1 MQQLKEALDED
12 DAILVATVYGVTA
25 EGNGEHANILNRLN
39 SQQVLADDA
48 RLEKIRKKLLTVR
61 NQRNR
66 PARDDKI
73 LADWNGLAIEAIC
86 AAAFPHHTPRR
97 VEALPMA
104 DRCKVRRQQLICVK
118 KASVR
123 YR

>member
-66 PARDDKI
+66 PGSCPTAWCRSGTLSSI
-73 LADWNGLAIEAIC
+73 GC
-86 AAAFPHHTPRR
+86 
-97 VEALPMA
+97 V
-104 DRCKVRRQQLICVK
+104 VRRPFL
-118 KASVR
+118 AS
-123 YR
+123 